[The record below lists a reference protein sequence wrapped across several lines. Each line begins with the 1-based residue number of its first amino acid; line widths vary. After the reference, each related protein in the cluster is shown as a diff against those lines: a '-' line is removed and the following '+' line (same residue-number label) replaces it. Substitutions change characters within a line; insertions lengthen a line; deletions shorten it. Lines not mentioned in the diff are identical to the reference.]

1 MVWGIL
7 HGLFSIFDSAIG
19 KKLNTEGVV
28 RSFIARTATFIAVTF
43 AWIFFRAD
51 SLRLAINYIK
61 LMLTNGTN
69 PKGPVPF
76 IIGNG
81 VVMLQVYL
89 SIALIVLVQ
98 TIDNICYKRKTE
110 LPQMIQK
117 NRILKYGFIYV
128 CLMAMFVIGVY
139 GGAFKTETFIYMQ
152 F

>member
-1 MVWGIL
+1 
-7 HGLFSIFDSAIG
+7 
-19 KKLNTEGVV
+19 
-28 RSFIARTATFIAVTF
+28 
-43 AWIFFRAD
+43 
-51 SLRLAINYIK
+51 
-61 LMLTNGTN
+61 MLTNGTN
-69 PKGPVPF
+69 PKGPVHF
-76 IIGNG
+76 ITGNG

-110 LPQMIQK
+110 LPQMIQE